1 MLITSCASKITFAYF
16 IPASREK
23 KLMSSCHFTVFFF
36 SLQFKS
42 CFQVNYET
50 LACSKP
56 TVDLVKLGRLLADG
70 QPTFLIRS

>member
-1 MLITSCASKITFAYF
+1 MLITSCAFKITFAYF

-23 KLMSSCHFTVFFF
+23 TDVELSFYVFFF
-36 SLQFKS
+36 SPQFKS

-56 TVDLVKLGRLLADG
+56 TVDLVKLWRLLADG